1 MLALL
6 ITAMAA
12 TTPLFEQ
19 NAQFS
24 CGHQFLEPDH
34 TGLQM
39 LASHWCLTADES
51 AQASTWLCS
60 ALIAASPNLEEIIA
74 QTSSAP
80 LQAWVQQLGT
90 FDMASADLRPHLDT
104 SIEMAILAL
113 IDSLDLLLM
122 AGLLRVVPWLKQ
134 QSRRDTLRRLV
145 CGCTLTL
152 LQRGRSV
159 VTGLAAY
166 ALGRTSCA
174 VLCSLAT
181 DQHLLDAGVSQ
192 TLFSVVNL
200 LSPTI
205 ARHFAR
211 TVAPFSTRRDA
222 NNRLHA
228 NAFLTDRMANGWIE
242 LSALLPP
249 WCPNSNSAPN
259 LLSTTHPESIPM
271 RLLMARFVMFV
282 ETWPVHWT
290 NSNCSPKK
298 TLEYASR
305 TGHSDAAD
313 AVQGGAAVAKEQ
325 NVPCEA
331 VHPLVGSLAC
341 LCSASSQGIDL
352 ATLHEV
358 VLPGEDGLELSLSPA
373 SLNLAWLLAQPA
385 AAHAAARDQVYML
398 AQVISRVSGDLS
410 GRLTG
415 SMQLLDRQQSGRQD
429 VHMADFYAQYS
440 ATFQQPN
447 YSKRARKE

>member
-1 MLALL
+1 M
-6 ITAMAA
+6 
-12 TTPLFEQ
+12 
-19 NAQFS
+19 
-24 CGHQFLEPDH
+24 
-34 TGLQM
+34 GLQT
-39 LASHWCLTADES
+39 LASHWRLTADES
-51 AQASTWLCS
+51 ARAATWLCS
-60 ALIAASPNLEEIIA
+60 ALIAASPNLDEIIA
-74 QTSSAP
+74 KTSSAP
-80 LQAWVQQLGT
+80 LQAWVQQLGA
-90 FDMASADLRPHLDT
+90 FDMDSVAFRPHLDT
-104 SIEMAILAL
+104 PIELAILAL
-113 IDSLDLLLM
+113 IDSLDSLLT
-122 AGLLRVVPWLKQ
+122 AGLIRVVPWLQK
-134 QSRRDTLRRLV
+134 SNHRDTLRRLV

-159 VTGLAAY
+159 VTGIAAN
-166 ALGRTSCA
+166 ALGRTCCA

-181 DQHLLDAGVSQ
+181 DQHLLDANVSQ

-222 NNRLHA
+222 NDQLRA
-228 NAFLTDRMANGWIE
+228 NAFLTGRIANGRIE

-249 WCPNSNSAPN
+249 WCPNSDNAPN
-259 LLSTTHPESIPM
+259 LLSTTHPESSPM

-290 NSNCSPKK
+290 HSNCSSQK
-298 TLEYASR
+298 TLEYASL
-305 TGHSDAAD
+305 TGHRDAAN

-325 NVPCEA
+325 NVTCEA

-352 ATLHEV
+352 ATLFEV
-358 VLPGEDGLELSLSPA
+358 VLPGEDGLELFLSPA
-373 SLNLAWLLAQPA
+373 SLSLAWLVAQPA
-385 AAHAAARDQVYML
+385 ADHEAARDQVYML

-415 SMQLLDRQQSGRQD
+415 SMQLLDRQQSDRQD
-429 VHMADFYAQYS
+429 VLMADFYAQYS

-447 YSKRARKE
+447 YSKRARQE